1 MAALPIAKMANP
13 VAVQVMVA
21 ANGDLGLVEKVDGP
35 YRRVFEAVS
44 KHSDAVQYRFFSE
57 WQSSGKD
64 ARVYGCYVKVSDL
77 CVV

>member
-1 MAALPIAKMANP
+1 MAALPTAKMANP
-13 VAVQVMVA
+13 VPVQVMVA
-21 ANGDLGLVEKVDGP
+21 SNGDLGLVEKVDGP

-57 WQSSGKD
+57 WRSSGKD
-64 ARVYGCYVKVSDL
+64 ARVYGCYVKVGDL